1 MLKFNTMNLLMKSK
15 VSYRGGR
22 YYIKGTN
29 IRIDLVIG
37 LGAKEILENYPWL
50 SPEQV
55 KDSLSF
61 VKDLV
66 AKRGQSEASTKE
78 IQAA

>member
-1 MLKFNTMNLLMKSK
+1 MDLIMNKR
-15 VSYRGGR
+15 VSYRDGR
-22 YYIKGTN
+22 FYIKDTN

-50 SPEQV
+50 SSEQV
-55 KDSLSF
+55 EEALSF

-66 AKRGQSEASTKE
+66 AKKGQRAASTKE
-78 IQAA
+78 VQAA